1 MAPGSGKRAKTQT
14 KWTNL
19 GAGSGKRAKSRTRWT
34 NLEVASGKQAKS
46 RTRWINPGVGSGK
59 RAKSRTTKSATR
71 KESDRRGVEDIGPI
85 SEMSFGELTNG
96 HFMDTGKSFM
106 AFIAGAAVGAVAA
119 LLMAPESGAK
129 TREKIRSGAAEAAGA
144 AKAKIIEGLDM
155 LEAALEKE
163 E

>member
-1 MAPGSGKRAKTQT
+1 M
-14 KWTNL
+14 
-19 GAGSGKRAKSRTRWT
+19 
-34 NLEVASGKQAKS
+34 
-46 RTRWINPGVGSGK
+46 
-59 RAKSRTTKSATR
+59 
-71 KESDRRGVEDIGPI
+71 EDIGPI

>member
-1 MAPGSGKRAKTQT
+1 MVQENEQKPGPNGQILELVQENGPNPEPRNLRPERSPIDGGGK
-14 KWTNL
+14 
-19 GAGSGKRAKSRTRWT
+19 
-34 NLEVASGKQAKS
+34 
-46 RTRWINPGVGSGK
+46 
-59 RAKSRTTKSATR
+59 
-71 KESDRRGVEDIGPI
+71 DIGPI